1 MIWNNRAKLQQ
12 EHKSDTRIRQV
23 QQHLLPEKTMRNVE
37 QLSTAN
43 TGTAPKGHKP
53 EITSS
58 FKHLPV
64 SGFGDFLPYA
74 EKRKHF

>member
-1 MIWNNRAKLQQ
+1 
-12 EHKSDTRIRQV
+12 
-23 QQHLLPEKTMRNVE
+23 MRNVE